1 MSISPSTL
9 AGLTWRKSSRSSAGG
24 AQCVELAN
32 LPVGAAVRDSK
43 SPDSGHLVLA
53 PTAFDQLRGWA
64 KQR

>member
-1 MSISPSTL
+1 MSISPS
-9 AGLTWRKSSRSSAGG
+9 APDGLTWRKSSRSGGG

-53 PTAFDQLRGWA
+53 PAAFDQLRGWV

>member
-1 MSISPSTL
+1 MLISPSAL
-9 AGLTWRKSSRSSAGG
+9 VGLTWRKSSRSGGGG
-24 AQCVELAN
+24 AQCVEVAN

-53 PTAFDQLRGWA
+53 PAAFDQLRGWV